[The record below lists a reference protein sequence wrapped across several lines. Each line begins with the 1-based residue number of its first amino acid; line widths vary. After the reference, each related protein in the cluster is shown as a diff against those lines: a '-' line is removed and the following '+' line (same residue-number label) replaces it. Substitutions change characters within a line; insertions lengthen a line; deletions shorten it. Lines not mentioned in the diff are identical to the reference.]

1 MNKFESKT
9 NRWMIIVN
17 KNEIN
22 NNTLATILNH
32 IPFLTKLYQLTI
44 KKQIMYH
51 YKIQILT
58 I

>member
-1 MNKFESKT
+1 
-9 NRWMIIVN
+9 MIIVN

-22 NNTLATILNH
+22 NNIIASILNH
-32 IPFLTKLYQLTI
+32 IPFLTKLYQSTI

>member
-1 MNKFESKT
+1 
-9 NRWMIIVN
+9 MIIVN